1 MPKKAFVALA
11 VTLVATAQAVVSAD
25 AAAPPA
31 IAAAA
36 RGAARSESGTSPASL
51 VSRPWTRNVIAA
63 DWTRQHFPAGPV
75 GVWKLVFRPD
85 GVVEAY
91 LPRGAAYPRSTT
103 DFTVRGSRLTI
114 ASYPEC
120 DYTSGKG
127 SYAWKISGNTLTLT
141 KIVDG
146 CGGRAGFYSGR
157 WTRR

>member
-85 GVVEAY
+85 GVV
-91 LPRGAAYPRSTT
+91 
-103 DFTVRGSRLTI
+103 DSRLIDVAYGDLGPFGCKLEGRRPPDSLACTRN
-114 ASYPEC
+114 
-120 DYTSGKG
+120 D
-127 SYAWKISGNTLTLT
+127 GNLVRQAHA
-141 KIVDG
+141 IPSSEEPVVG
-146 CGGRAGFYSGR
+146 PRPAIMGRTGR
-157 WTRR
+157 I